1 MYNFYLVNS
10 KGMDGNFNPD
20 HLLAHH
26 NQDDSNEV
34 PKNATIDDLLVATGL
49 AVDAESNSVSLGAAE
64 LK

>member
-1 MYNFYLVNS
+1 
-10 KGMDGNFNPD
+10 MDGNFNPD

-49 AVDAESNSVSLGAAE
+49 AVDTESNSVSLGTAE